1 MGRRKEPL
9 IQATLLRGVRSTVLG
24 LPSGGPAAARA
35 RRHGTVS
42 RSPCPLP
49 RVKWLSAGRLVAAGS
64 WDRSQMHGSEP
75 LYELEDVVAEI
86 FWNPPSLLKLPI
98 DPVFLIYAARKFKSE
113 PDTAAPQSASSSVPP
128 PRRRSLRKGPSS
140 TLPTPAASF
149 LTTRGD
155 TGRVPPRPLCRHPH
169 PGCQVQ
175 SDLRWFAVSKKAVAF
190 LYSLP
195 IYQTGKGT
203 SDN

>member
-9 IQATLLRGVRSTVLG
+9 IQATLLRGVRALSWACPAG
-24 LPSGGPAAARA
+24 PCSGQGQAAW
-35 RRHGTVS
+35 HCVS
-42 RSPCPLP
+42 LTLCPLP

-169 PGCQVQ
+169 PGRQVQ